1 VNPVNESD
9 ARTPSCL
16 TPQYLIAKMAIS
28 AGGQGEFRLC
38 GGILLPEPPNP
49 QFQLIP
55 ELLLRS

>member
-1 VNPVNESD
+1 
-9 ARTPSCL
+9 
-16 TPQYLIAKMAIS
+16 MAIS

-38 GGILLPEPPNP
+38 GGILLIKPPNP